1 MNAKKEIGKWITA
14 QNLIFSIMSISLDAL
29 TSYTPNLGDS
39 NCAIQFDEYK
49 LLLSAQLA
57 QPSSFDTFSSFSFGS
72 IMWMIDYC
80 LKIAQKNELGVSG
93 LARQQ
98 SIATT
103 PKKGLDLNPVT
114 ETTSPKKSVAVTSE
128 ESAIETKFATKQIII
143 GVLERCL
150 NFLLTQTVLLERQ
163 TQYSARDKKIF
174 KRELSS
180 EIESIL
186 QSFNKSFKRTASTIQ
201 YASKSPTKMSSH
213 NLTGSGNQ
221 NQSHNFVSFSS
232 RHTCEFFKFMQTF
245 LQQNVE

>member
-1 MNAKKEIGKWITA
+1 MKAKKEIGKCIIS
-14 QNLIFSIMSISLDAL
+14 QNLIFTIMSISLDAL
-29 TSYTPNLGDS
+29 SSYTPNLGDS
-39 NCAIQFDEYK
+39 NCAVQFDEYK

-72 IMWMIDYC
+72 IMWIIDYC
-80 LKIAQKNELGVSG
+80 LKIAQKNEVGVTG
-93 LARQQ
+93 VTRQQ
-98 SIATT
+98 T
-103 PKKGLDLNPVT
+103 PKKSLDLNPVT
-114 ETTSPKKSVAVTSE
+114 ETTSPKKNVVSE

-150 NFLLTQTVLLERQ
+150 NFLLTQTVLFERQ

-186 QSFNKSFKRTASTIQ
+186 QSFNKSFKRSASTIQ

-213 NLTGSGNQ
+213 NLTGSGQ
-221 NQSHNFVSFSS
+221 NQSHNYVSFSS
-232 RHTCEFFKFMQTF
+232 KHTCEFFKFIQTF